1 MSWSQEIYS
10 ILEIRRDFR
19 PDLKS
24 GLGLVL
30 EEHQQKLLE
39 LITNAVRSGE
49 AFETEI
55 ALRTRL
61 GNVRWLRILG
71 EPESAG
77 GSRRMFGTVQDVT
90 GQRNT
95 EAEMNRLAT
104 TDSLTGLPNRYVF
117 GKAIETALASSRA
130 PHGGAL
136 LLLDLDDFKD
146 VNDTLGHDAG
156 DHLLQSAG
164 AAPALSPQAIR
175 QHRPAR
181 RRRVRRVPARARQGA
196 RCGRHRPAD
205 AGIRHG
211 AGRLSRPYSACR
223 GLGGSGALSR
233 RCGGRRDV
241 AQTRRHRA
249 LHRPSTAAETAS
261 ASSAARLGEAVERRA
276 RLLREL
282 RRGLDAGQFTVAYQ
296 PVLNLRERAVVGFE
310 ALLRWNH
317 PERGLLAAG
326 SFLEALEEPAL
337 GRMLSDASMELA
349 IPQFAAWTKAGENVG
364 RLGLNV
370 SVGQLRDTG
379 FVDRFLELVAAAD
392 LDPRLITL
400 ELTEGVL
407 LGRGS
412 DNVARRIGALH
423 EMGVQIALDDFGT
436 GYASLTHLR
445 QFPVDILKI
454 DASFVRSLHSANA
467 NRTIVR
473 TVIEMAHSL
482 GMRAVAEGVEEPE
495 IDALLKLMG
504 CDLGQGYYYGRPMPA
519 DAVPGFVRASD
530 PAENE
535 AEPGQGNR
543 VTAAILTFQLPII
556 LTFGRP

>member
-1 MSWSQEIYS
+1 M
-10 ILEIRRDFR
+10 
-19 PDLKS
+19 
-24 GLGLVL
+24 
-30 EEHQQKLLE
+30 
-39 LITNAVRSGE
+39 
-49 AFETEI
+49 
-55 ALRTRL
+55 
-61 GNVRWLRILG
+61 
-71 EPESAG
+71 
-77 GSRRMFGTVQDVT
+77 
-90 GQRNT
+90 
-95 EAEMNRLAT
+95 
-104 TDSLTGLPNRYVF
+104 
-117 GKAIETALASSRA
+117 
-130 PHGGAL
+130 
-136 LLLDLDDFKD
+136 
-146 VNDTLGHDAG
+146 
-156 DHLLQSAG
+156 
-164 AAPALSPQAIR
+164 
-175 QHRPAR
+175 
-181 RRRVRRVPARARQGA
+181 
-196 RCGRHRPAD
+196 
-205 AGIRHG
+205 
-211 AGRLSRPYSACR
+211 
-223 GLGGSGALSR
+223 
-233 RCGGRRDV
+233 
-241 AQTRRHRA
+241 
-249 LHRPSTAAETAS
+249 
-261 ASSAARLGEAVERRA
+261 
-276 RLLREL
+276 
-282 RRGLDAGQFTVAYQ
+282 
-296 PVLNLRERAVVGFE
+296 GFE

-535 AEPGQGNR
+535 AGAGQGNR
-543 VTAAILTFQLPII
+543 VTWQF
-556 LTFGRP
+556 